1 MKHELALWTGFLAG
15 PLVWMLSFGARWS
28 LSGWVCAFQWKP
40 ALFVIAIVSVI
51 LVAASGMLSWSE
63 WQRVG
68 REMPGDGGGAI
79 PRARLMAIFGVVLSV
94 LSILLI
100 ASQAIPEIML
110 GACA

>member
-1 MKHELALWTGFLAG
+1 MKHDLALWTGFLGG
-15 PLVWMLSFGARWS
+15 PLIWLVSFGARWS

-40 ALFVIAIVSVI
+40 ALFVIAIVSLI
-51 LVAASGMLSWSE
+51 LVAGSGMLSWFE

-68 REMPGDGGGAI
+68 REMPGEGGGAVH
-79 PRARLMAIFGVVLSV
+79 RARLMAIFGIALSV

-100 ASQAIPEIML
+100 VSQAIPEILL

>member
-1 MKHELALWTGFLAG
+1 MKHDLALWTGFLGG
-15 PLVWMLSFGARWS
+15 PLVWLFSFGAQWS

-40 ALFVIAIVSVI
+40 ALFLILSVSLM
-51 LVAASGMLSWSE
+51 LVAGSGLLSWHE

-68 REMPGDGGGAI
+68 REMPGEGGGPI
-79 PRARLMAIFGVVLSV
+79 PRARLMALFGVALSA

-100 ASQAIPEIML
+100 LATAVPNIML